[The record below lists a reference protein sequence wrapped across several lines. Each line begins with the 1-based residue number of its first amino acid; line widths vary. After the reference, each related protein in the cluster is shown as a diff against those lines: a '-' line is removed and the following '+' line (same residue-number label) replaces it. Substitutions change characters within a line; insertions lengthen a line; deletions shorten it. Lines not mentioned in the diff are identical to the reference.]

1 MSPDRAFERR
11 PRASS
16 SISRMFMQRV
26 APGSAEP
33 RGGRGAHE
41 ADTPPAPDIV
51 DITLFLDDYK
61 PVDGVML
68 PHHITRSIGGEA
80 NEELTFKTI
89 KVNPAFK
96 ADVFVIRN

>member
-1 MSPDRAFERR
+1 MACTTRLT
-11 PRASS
+11 SS
-16 SISRMFMQRV
+16 TGKAILSISALRV
-26 APGSAEP
+26 STSSFHEP
-33 RGGRGAHE
+33 
-41 ADTPPAPDIV
+41 DTPPAPDVV

-68 PHHITRSIGGEA
+68 PHHITRSIGGDT

-96 ADVFVIRN
+96 ADAFAK